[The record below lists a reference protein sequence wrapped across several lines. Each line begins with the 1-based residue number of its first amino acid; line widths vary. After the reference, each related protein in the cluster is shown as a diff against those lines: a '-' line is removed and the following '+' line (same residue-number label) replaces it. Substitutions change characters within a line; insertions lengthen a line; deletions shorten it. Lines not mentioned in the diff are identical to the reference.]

1 MKLSDTAE
9 VVSKENF
16 QRQGK
21 RLEERK
27 SAKPE
32 THGNKFLTEEVMRLM
47 SN

>member
-21 RLEERK
+21 IVESRRDV
-27 SAKPE
+27 KPE
-32 THGNKFLTEEVMRLM
+32 TNGNKFLTDEVIRLM
-47 SN
+47 S